1 MKALYKAGAHAGFEL
16 VDRPEPEA
24 GPDDVKIRVM
34 TTGICGTDLHI
45 QSWDAWAQGIIQ
57 APLIAGH
64 EFYGEVVEIGEDVRD
79 VKVGDR
85 VSGEGHVVCGICRN
99 CRAGRR
105 QMCIHTVSVGV
116 QRDGAFAEYVVIP
129 ETNVW
134 VHQDPSVTPELGA
147 IFDPFGNA
155 VHTALSFPLVGEDVL
170 ITGAG
175 PIGLMAIAVARHAGA
190 RKIAITDVSAP
201 RLELARQLGVDLAI
215 DVSKTRVREAQ
226 RELGMR
232 EGFDIGLEMSGH
244 PTALP
249 EMIDNMNHGGRI
261 AMLGLPSQS
270 IDIDWGKVVTH
281 MLTLKGIYGRE
292 MFETWYAMSAMLSSN
307 RTCTP
312 TSPPWSRTC
321 CRRRNG
327 RRASKLPARASAA
340 RLCSTGQ
347 TSEPTSRSA
356 APIHQENTRLTTSRG
371 APHVFSHQGPA
382 AQRTG

>member
-1 MKALYKAGAHAGFEL
+1 MKALYKAGPQAGFEL
-16 VDRPEPEA
+16 VDRPEPVA
-24 GPDDVKIRVM
+24 GPADVKIRVM

-45 QSWDAWAQGIIQ
+45 QSWDSWAQGIIE
-57 APLIAGH
+57 APLIPGH

-134 VHQDPSVTPELGA
+134 VHHDPSVTPELGA

-190 RKIAITDVSAP
+190 RKIAITDVSKP
-201 RLELARQLGVDLAI
+201 RLDLARQLGADLAI
-215 DVSKTRVREAQ
+215 DVSTTRVRDAQ

-232 EGFDIGLEMSGH
+232 EGFDIGMEMSGH

-261 AMLGLPSQS
+261 AMLGLPSQD
-270 IDIDWGKVVTH
+270 IAIDWGKVVTH

-292 MFETWYAMSAMLSSN
+292 MYETWYAMSAMLSSN
-307 RTCTP
+307 PVLHAGISAVVTDT
-312 TSPPWSRTC
+312 
-321 CRRRNG
+321 
-327 RRASKLPARASAA
+327 LPAVQWEKGFDLA
-340 RLCSTGQ
+340 RS
-347 TSEPTSRSA
+347 
-356 APIHQENTRLTTSRG
+356 G
-371 APHVFSHQGPA
+371 AGGKVVLDWTQL
-382 AQRTG
+382 